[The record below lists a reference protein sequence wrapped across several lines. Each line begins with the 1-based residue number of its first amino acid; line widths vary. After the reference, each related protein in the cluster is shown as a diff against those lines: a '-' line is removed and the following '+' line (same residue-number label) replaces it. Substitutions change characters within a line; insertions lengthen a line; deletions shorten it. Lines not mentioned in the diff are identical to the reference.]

1 MVYTSNKQEAMNMI
15 TSIQKWGNSQGIRLP
30 KNILTAAGLSASC
43 AVKIV
48 AEPDR
53 IVIHKIDKRKHRSLQ
68 ELFQSYKGETTCEE
82 WDTGTPVGKEIF

>member
-1 MVYTSNKQEAMNMI
+1 MI

-30 KNILTAAGLSASC
+30 KNILTAAGLSAGC

-53 IVIHKIDKRKHRSLQ
+53 IEIHKIDKRKHRSLL
-68 ELFQSYKGETTCEE
+68 ELFQNYSGEAVCEE
-82 WDTGTPVGKEIF
+82 WNTGAPVGKEIF

>member
-1 MVYTSNKQEAMNMI
+1 MI

-30 KNILTAAGLSASC
+30 KNLLNIAGFPETG

-53 IVIHKIDKRKHRSLQ
+53 IVIQKVDKRKYQSLQ
-68 ELFQSYKGETTCEE
+68 ELFCGYDGDDRCTE
-82 WDTGTPVGKEIF
+82 WDTGAPIGKEVF

>member
-1 MVYTSNKQEAMNMI
+1 MI

-30 KNILTAAGLSASC
+30 KNILTAAGLSANC

-53 IVIHKIDKRKHRSLQ
+53 IVIYKIDKRKHRNLQ
-68 ELFQSYKGETTCEE
+68 ELFQNYNGEVACEE
-82 WDTGTPVGKEIF
+82 WDTGNPIGKEIL

>member
-1 MVYTSNKQEAMNMI
+1 MI

-30 KNILTAAGLSASC
+30 KNILTAAGLSAGC

-53 IVIHKIDKRKHRSLQ
+53 IVIHKIGKRKHRSLQ
-68 ELFQSYKGETTCEE
+68 ELFQHYNGEKGCEE